1 MYPVL
6 ARVEVDTKE
15 RYKFFGGKRQRSC
28 GVGSGPRRGRSLFR
42 QCTPHATR
50 GDIDHKRQLVQSGE
64 NGAAEAA
71 ASLARRGLHP
81 TISCPAVLEDGKD
94 IILSHPGRMFGGL
107 YAFDTMHHLYIN
119 SAAYLLEGV
128 VDLLTPSKRRALDKC
143 VKKFSSFRDPYTGVP
158 ARRVSTVTK
167 LSYLTAELRVAT
179 VFTLAHA
186 VGHMALLFPEG
197 VRVHVLTALSAFQII
212 CFVSRGKRPFTAA
225 EHNFVFGNIG
235 KSFWRS
241 LAMIVSWKERC
252 RAQLVRR
259 MNLNRSPSKH
269 KRPKIFRPKPA
280 DSDESSDTIDT
291 DDDDTDVPSHFTK
304 SDKMVPH
311 CLVHLPDQVKMGGTH
326 QFHNTSAPESHHK
339 PCIQEA
345 GTRVRKYSGANV
357 TERHMLTYTL
367 QMHLFDEISV
377 LIDKGS

>member
-1 MYPVL
+1 
-6 ARVEVDTKE
+6 
-15 RYKFFGGKRQRSC
+15 
-28 GVGSGPRRGRSLFR
+28 
-42 QCTPHATR
+42 
-50 GDIDHKRQLVQSGE
+50 
-64 NGAAEAA
+64 
-71 ASLARRGLHP
+71 
-81 TISCPAVLEDGKD
+81 
-94 IILSHPGRMFGGL
+94 
-107 YAFDTMHHLYIN
+107 MHHLYIN